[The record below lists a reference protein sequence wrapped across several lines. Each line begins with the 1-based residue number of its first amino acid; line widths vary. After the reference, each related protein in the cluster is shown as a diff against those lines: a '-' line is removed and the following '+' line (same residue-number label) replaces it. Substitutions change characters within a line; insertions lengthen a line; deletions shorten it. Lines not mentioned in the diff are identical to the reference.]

1 MVTAETRLRELYRWM
16 LLSRL
21 LEEECCRR
29 NPRWFPAR
37 GEEAAIVGA
46 FHGLR
51 QSDVVAPHYRG
62 PFVVYAMRGAELRRL
77 AAQALG
83 KATGYA
89 LGRAVP
95 FTGPYDLNVVPWVA
109 GDLGTSIGVATGAA
123 LSIAYGGSDDVVVLT
138 LGDGTSNRGDFHE
151 NLNLA
156 AVWKLPIVFVVQNNQ
171 YSISLHL
178 SSVSAAPIV
187 DRASGYGV
195 PGVAVDGNDVLAVS
209 DAVTA
214 AVQRARSGAGPSLI
228 EAATYRV
235 GGHWAADRALYR
247 RESEQAEWLQ
257 RDPLA
262 LHEDRLVSSQAC
274 SPQELA
280 AERQDVEREVAEAFL
295 QAERDPA
302 PGVSELAPSDVLAR
316 GPRGE

>member
-1 MVTAETRLRELYRWM
+1 MSSAQRMRELHRWM

-37 GEEAAIVGA
+37 GEEATIVGA
-46 FHGLR
+46 FYGLR
-51 QSDVVAPHYRG
+51 QSDVLAPHYRG
-62 PFVVYAMRGAELRRL
+62 PFVVYAMRGAETRRL
-77 AAQALG
+77 AGQALG
-83 KATGYA
+83 KASGYA

-123 LSIAYGGSDDVVVLT
+123 LSIAYGGTDDVVVLT

-156 AVWKLPIVFVVQNNQ
+156 SVWKLPIVFVVQNNQ

-178 SSVSAAPIV
+178 STVSAAPIV
-187 DRASGYGV
+187 DRAGGYGI
-195 PGVAVDGNDVLAVS
+195 PGVAVDGNDVLAVNE
-209 DAVTA
+209 AVSA
-214 AVQRARSGAGPSLI
+214 AVERARSGEGPSLI

-247 RESEQAEWLQ
+247 TDSEQASWME

-262 LHEDRLVSSQAC
+262 LHEERLLAKRILSTD
-274 SPQELA
+274 ELA
-280 AERQDVEREVAEAFL
+280 VARQAVEGEVAEAFL

-302 PGVSELAPSDVLAR
+302 PGVSELSPSDVLAR
-316 GPRGE
+316 GRNGA